1 MLSSIGSIPLEASKR
16 FGNKTA
22 LILADRSLSYNELE
36 SDLTNRCRQCAG
48 RPWRK
53 ARGSGNPVLRET
65 VGSGW
70 LAITVPL
77 KWVR

>member
-22 LILADRSLSYNELE
+22 LILADRSISYNEME

-53 ARGSGNPVLRET
+53 ARRSGNPVFGKLLG
-65 VGSGW
+65 VGG
-70 LAITVPL
+70 
-77 KWVR
+77 